1 MHVLFMYQ
9 FDCPTDVIYVA
20 LYTKGS
26 TIYEPTS
33 QYGDLNIL

>member
-1 MHVLFMYQ
+1 MFEVFKM
-9 FDCPTDVIYVA
+9 A

-26 TIYEPTS
+26 TIYYPTS